1 MPKMVFKSCS
11 YLTRGGLHRP
21 AKTTGDNMYSLDT
34 RDPGFRTI
42 IQQSAHR
49 VNRGGSWSN
58 YGWNCRSAIRDL
70 GSPSIRVNFLGFRT
84 VIKV

>member
-49 VNRGGSWSN
+49 VDRGGSWLN
-58 YGWNCRSAIRDL
+58 GGDCRSAYRGGD
-70 GSPSIRVNFLGFRT
+70 STSIRFISLGFRT